1 MILKRRTVWILAV
14 LLVLVYAGLVGVGA
28 YLQYDAG
35 RQFDQM
41 MEDSAEGGL
50 SPEDLERHQQTAQQ
64 SESLKKFGRMLG
76 YFVPGFCLLLV
87 LAKAMRWQ
95 DSLLVV
101 GLVLGMGLLVILPWQ
116 LKSGDH
122 AVNYYH
128 EQYFVVLVGL
138 IGCAIAGSVGL
149 LREKKGGN

>member
-76 YFVPGFCLLLV
+76 YFVPGFCLL
-87 LAKAMRWQ
+87 
-95 DSLLVV
+95 VV
-101 GLVLGMGLLVILPWQ
+101 GLVLVMGLLVILPWQ